1 MKAPAP
7 STPLPSKKRPSGP
20 LVDKWGERILSAG
33 WVLLPVALL
42 EGQQEL
48 KLDPIDLALV
58 LHLVRFWWERDNLPY
73 PSKERLARAMG
84 LQPRSVQRRLARLE
98 KLHLVARHARRDES
112 GRNLTSAY
120 SFEGLIARGELIADS
135 LVASRKA
142 RESESKP

>member
-1 MKAPAP
+1 MKP
-7 STPLPSKKRPSGP
+7 SSPDPKKPGKTKP
-20 LVDKWGERILSAG
+20 TAALTEKWGERILRAG

-48 KLDPIDLALV
+48 KLDPIDLALL
-58 LHLVRFWWERDNLPY
+58 LHLLRFWWEKGNLPH
-73 PSKERLARAMG
+73 PSKERLARALG

-98 KLHLVARHARRDES
+98 KLHLVARHPRHDKS

-135 LVASRKA
+135 LVADRKA
-142 RESESKP
+142 RETESNT